1 MAFDN
6 LFDNASGVYVRVE
19 LAVEEQLNLS
29 IIQNL
34 FKIFSFEDF

>member
-6 LFDNASGVYVRVE
+6 LFENASEVYVRVE
-19 LAVEEQLNLS
+19 LAVEEQLILS

>member
-6 LFDNASGVYVRVE
+6 LFENASEVYVRVE